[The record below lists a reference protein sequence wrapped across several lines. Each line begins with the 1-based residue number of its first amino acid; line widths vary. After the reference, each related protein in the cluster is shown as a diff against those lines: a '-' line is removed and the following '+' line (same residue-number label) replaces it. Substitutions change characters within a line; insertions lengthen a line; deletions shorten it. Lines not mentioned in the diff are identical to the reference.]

1 MFGHSVKEIDAHEL
15 SKWVSTPDHAIRV
28 IDVRQMEEI
37 AMGTV
42 PKAEAL
48 PLHTLPA
55 RHHELPK
62 EEKLVMVCR
71 SGARS
76 AQAWMFRE
84 QQGCSNVYKLRGGVM
99 GWVQSGFHAEPVA
112 GFSAGGG

>member
-1 MFGHSVKEIDAHEL
+1 MFGMKVKEIDASEL
-15 SKWVSTPDHAIRV
+15 AKWVSTPDHGLRV
-28 IDVRQMEEI
+28 IDVRGMEEI

-55 RHHELPK
+55 RVQDLSK

-76 AQAWMFRE
+76 AQACMFLQ
-84 QQGCSNVYKLRGGVM
+84 QQGFSNVYNLRGGMM
-99 GWVQSGFHAEPVA
+99 GWMQSGFPAHQL
-112 GFSAGGG
+112 G

>member
-1 MFGHSVKEIDAHEL
+1 MFGFSVKEIDAHEL
-15 SKWVSTPDHAIRV
+15 DKWVNTPGHSLRV

-42 PKAEAL
+42 PKAQAL

-55 RHHELPK
+55 RVHELPK

-76 AQAWMFRE
+76 AQACMFLQ
-84 QQGCSNVYKLRGGVM
+84 QQGFSNVYNLRGGMM
-99 GWVQSGFHAEPVA
+99 GWVGSGFQPHNLA
-112 GFSAGGG
+112 

>member
-1 MFGHSVKEIDAHEL
+1 MFASSVKEIDASEFF
-15 SKWVSTPDHAIRV
+15 KWVQEANHAMRV

-37 AMGTV
+37 AQGTV

-55 RHHELPK
+55 RVQDLSK
-62 EEKLVMVCR
+62 DEKLVVVCR

-76 AQAWMFRE
+76 AQACMFLQ
-84 QQGCSNVYKLRGGVM
+84 QQGFSNVYNLRGGMM
-99 GWVQSGFHAEPVA
+99 GWVQSGFPATQLA
-112 GFSAGGG
+112 

>member
-1 MFGHSVKEIDAHEL
+1 MSTNTIIEIDASEL
-15 SKWVSTPDHAIRV
+15 AQWVNDATQDLRV
-28 IDVRQMEEI
+28 IDVRQMQEI

-42 PKAEAL
+42 PRAEPL

-55 RHHELPK
+55 KVHELSR

-76 AQAWMFRE
+76 AQACMFLQ
-84 QQGCSNVYKLRGGVM
+84 QQGFSNVYNLRGGMM
-99 GWVQSGFHAEPVA
+99 GWVQSGFPAHRLA
-112 GFSAGGG
+112 

>member
-1 MFGHSVKEIDAHEL
+1 MFGMSVKEIDAKQL
-15 SKWVSTPDHAIRV
+15 SQWVGDASHQLRV

-48 PLHTLPA
+48 PLSTLPV
-55 RHHELPK
+55 RVHEFSR
-62 EEKLVMVCR
+62 EEKLIMVCR

-76 AQAWMFRE
+76 AQACMFLQ
-84 QQGCSNVYKLRGGVM
+84 QQGFTNVFNLRGGMM
-99 GWVQSGFHAEPVA
+99 GWAQSGFPAHQLA
-112 GFSAGGG
+112 

>member
-1 MFGHSVKEIDAHEL
+1 MFGMNVKEIDATQL
-15 SKWVSTPDHAIRV
+15 AKWVEDAGHKLRV
-28 IDVRQMEEI
+28 IDVREMQEI

-55 RHHELPK
+55 RVQELAK

-76 AQAWMFRE
+76 AQACMFLQ
-84 QQGCSNVYKLRGGVM
+84 QQGFANVYNLRGGM
-99 GWVQSGFHAEPVA
+99 LGWVQSGFPAYQLA
-112 GFSAGGG
+112 